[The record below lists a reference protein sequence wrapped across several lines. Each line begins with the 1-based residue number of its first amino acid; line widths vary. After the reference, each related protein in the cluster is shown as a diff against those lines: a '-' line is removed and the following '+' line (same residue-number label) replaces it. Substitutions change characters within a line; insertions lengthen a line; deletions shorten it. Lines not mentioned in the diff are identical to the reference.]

1 MVLVAIFQTDGY
13 MRIQP
18 AVQIIRDLSPR
29 RWRVGGSV
37 FIRLLKLILWMSFLW
52 WIWTGLLFLNPFSIV
67 ISLVF
72 IAPIAAI
79 RLLSGLYVTRTFTT
93 GTTADP
99 RGESCVLWLVRRQ
112 CGSSNS
118 VSDQVVSAAF
128 KLDPKVF
135 EQRGA
140 LTLVLSAILRP
151 CRRQIQLSSQ
161 KQWVLDSSDERL
173 LNLVGPLGCLL
184 SKPSVAKLGPVIF
197 VEDDDDK
204 EIWSEL
210 CDRVWRMVV
219 SKPHDESLLQG
230 AILLLNSNHIIQWNI
245 NPPAFDTLTLLQKH
259 THESIQALS
268 SNTLGTV
275 PETTRGLHLAI
286 LASAYTIYLEYNGV
300 PQEAAHDDI
309 LENGILQALINTME
323 ERHQRGD
330 DFYSER
336 LLHLWLQRDP
346 ETVLPLLGPKAALFS
361 KALLGLQRLDTL
373 FWKFP
378 GGPGRA
384 RRSDSL
390 GLSTLH
396 LLLTRDQAFWYVPL
410 EEFGYT
416 LYLQDILYAG
426 RRLTSPQHLQLTL
439 FDKTYE
445 TM

>member
-1 MVLVAIFQTDGY
+1 M
-13 MRIQP
+13 
-18 AVQIIRDLSPR
+18 
-29 RWRVGGSV
+29 GGSV
-37 FIRLLKLILWMSFLW
+37 FVGLLKLAQWIQFSFFFS
-52 WIWTGLLFLNPFSIV
+52 TGLLSLDPLFILYALLV
-67 ISLVF
+67 IS
-72 IAPIAAI
+72 PILLM
-79 RLLSGLYVTRTFTT
+79 RLLSGLYVARTFTT
-93 GTTADP
+93 GTTTDP
-99 RGESCVLWLVRRQ
+99 HGESCVLWLVQRQ
-112 CGSSNS
+112 CGSSNF

-140 LTLVLSAILRP
+140 LTLVLSATLRP
-151 CRRQIQLSSQ
+151 RRRQSQLSNQ
-161 KQWVLDSSDERL
+161 KQWVLDSTDERL
-173 LNLVGPLGCLL
+173 LSLVGPLGCLL

-219 SKPHDESLLQG
+219 SKPHDESLLRG
-230 AILLLNSNHIIQWNI
+230 AILLLNSSHIIQWNI
-245 NPPAFDTLTLLQKH
+245 NPPAFDTLTLLREH

-275 PETTRGLHLAI
+275 PEITRGLQLNHLAI
-286 LASAYTIYLEYNGV
+286 LASAYTIYLEYNGLL
-300 PQEAAHDDI
+300 QEAAQEII
-309 LENGILQALINTME
+309 LENGILRALINTME

-361 KALLGLQRLDTL
+361 KTLQGLQRLDTL

-384 RRSDSL
+384 CRSDSL

-396 LLLTRDQAFWYVPL
+396 LLLTRDHAF
-410 EEFGYT
+410 
-416 LYLQDILYAG
+416 
-426 RRLTSPQHLQLTL
+426 
-439 FDKTYE
+439 
-445 TM
+445 